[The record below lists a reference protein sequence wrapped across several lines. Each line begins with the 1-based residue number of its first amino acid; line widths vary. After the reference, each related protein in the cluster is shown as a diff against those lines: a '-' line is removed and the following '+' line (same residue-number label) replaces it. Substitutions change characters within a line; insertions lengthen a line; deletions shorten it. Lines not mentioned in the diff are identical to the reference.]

1 MHWNN
6 IEEIAT
12 HLEETYAED
21 EIPENNLLDLKE
33 MILSLPNFE
42 DHEVEVTNFTL
53 NQIIESWIYAR
64 NGN

>member
-6 IEEIAT
+6 IEEIAGY
-12 HLEETYAED
+12 LEESYAEE

-33 MILSLPNFE
+33 MILALPNFE

-53 NQIIESWIYAR
+53 NQIIESWIYTR